1 MAASLCLV
9 AAACAGFSQLHGAM
23 LHPQRCAVRPAA
35 SRIQMLSAQEA
46 IETGVSLT
54 TFAPQPFW
62 VLLIAA
68 PRADVTRKIMGT
80 PLPILALSLVH
91 FAVVLLAATRED
103 GTAPIMIFA
112 DVFDPAQSQL
122 AGMQRLFEV
131 PNFVAEEWPHGAHLY
146 CEQNSPSRHPAG
158 YLAPT
163 LHTSV
168 APNLHMAVA
177 LPALEGRRGLG
188 THATDVRRYVCAVLI
203 WDLFVG
209 RAIWIDGLARG
220 VPTAPSVLL
229 TNLIG
234 PPGLLLHVLISVATG
249 KGLPTMGSPPP
260 ADEADA

>member
-1 MAASLCLV
+1 MAAASLCLV
-9 AAACAGFSQLHGAM
+9 AAACAGFSQLHGVM
-23 LHPQRCAVRPAA
+23 LHPQRYAVRPAA

-131 PNFVAEEWPHGAHLY
+131 PNFVAEEWPH
-146 CEQNSPSRHPAG
+146 
-158 YLAPT
+158 
-163 LHTSV
+163 
-168 APNLHMAVA
+168 
-177 LPALEGRRGLG
+177 
-188 THATDVRRYVCAVLI
+188 VLI

-260 ADEADA
+260 ADEAEA